1 MCQMRS
7 TCVYTVRMWLWLTL
21 ALCLLAQISYVV
33 MALKSGSRGTQA
45 CSEAISTIMG
55 IVGDLETTAMFAAAG
70 ALYADAAGAGAGK
83 SFAEH
88 REKILK
94 EAKVCLG
101 SKIETCTVRLCQLS
115 VLLFVQVL
123 VEDTKLLVS
132 AAGGSQE
139 QLAGA
144 AEKSVR
150 TIANEAEYIKL
161 GAGSLGADDIEAQVG

>member
-1 MCQMRS
+1 MCYLWS
-7 TCVYTVRMWLWLTL
+7 TYVTEYRCGVVDHGFVLS
-21 ALCLLAQISYVV
+21 QISYVV

-94 EAKVCLG
+94 EAKVCL
-101 SKIETCTVRLCQLS
+101 
-115 VLLFVQVL
+115 
-123 VEDTKLLVS
+123 DT
-132 AAGGSQE
+132 
-139 QLAGA
+139 
-144 AEKSVR
+144 
-150 TIANEAEYIKL
+150 
-161 GAGSLGADDIEAQVG
+161 D